1 MLNVWLLTYFIVAA
15 ADWMAVWHGWR
26 RVSYLTKPAALVF
39 LVVWFGAVGRFD
51 GSQALF
57 GLGLCFSLLGDV
69 FLMLPR
75 RFFMAGMAAFLCA
88 HLAYIVYF
96 NQSLPQATIAFWVL
110 ALTLAGVW
118 LLIFGLIRL
127 ALKQSSLHRRMLV
140 PVGVYSVVIAL
151 MLFSAMLTLFRPEW
165 QLGAA
170 LPAAAGGL
178 LFFASDT
185 MLAVD
190 RFVQPF
196 KRARFWVRITYH
208 VAQLALAAGA
218 LLHAGLIESR

>member
-1 MLNVWLLTYFIVAA
+1 MLNVWLLAYLMVAA
-15 ADWMAVWHGWR
+15 ADWIAVWHGWR

-39 LVVWFGAVGRFD
+39 LLAWFGVVGRFH
-51 GSQALF
+51 GSLGLF
-57 GLGLCFSLLGDV
+57 GLGLCFSLLGDI

-96 NQSLPQATIAFWVL
+96 NQRLPQVTLPFWVL

-118 LLIFGLIRL
+118 LVIFGSIRL

-140 PVGVYSVVIAL
+140 PVGTYSVVIAL
-151 MLFSAMLTLFRPEW
+151 MLFSALLTLFRPEW
-165 QLGAA
+165 QLESALLAA
-170 LPAAAGGL
+170 VGGL
-178 LFFASDT
+178 LFFVSDT

-190 RFVQPF
+190 RFVRPF

-218 LLHAGLIESR
+218 LLHALV